1 MEAMTAVGPDRI
13 VQPILRRGFD
23 YWQSKRRDGRLP
35 ARSAIDPTEIP
46 SLLPHVELS
55 EVIDGGADFRF
66 RLVGTH
72 LVDTDAV
79 NPTGIL
85 FSRFFEMPAY
95 AAYMFRLYRHVVA
108 TGRPVWSG
116 SRIPMPLR
124 GLDVAT
130 ERLYLPLATDGRT
143 VDMVLNFQVCD
154 DLDDAGATIE
164 AAFDPTHSNGFV
176 HEVRVSAV
184 A

>member
-1 MEAMTAVGPDRI
+1 MEGMTAVGPERI
-13 VQPILRRGFD
+13 AQPILRRGFD
-23 YWQSKRRDGRLP
+23 YWQSKQRGDLLP
-35 ARSAIDPTEIP
+35 GRSAIDPTEIP

-55 EVIDGGADFRF
+55 EVIDRGADFRF

-79 NPTGIL
+79 NPTGHL
-85 FSRFFEMPAY
+85 FSDFFEMPAY

-116 SRIPMPLR
+116 SRIPLPLR
-124 GLDVAT
+124 GLDIKT

-154 DLDDAGATIE
+154 ELDDAGATLE
-164 AAFDPTHSNGFV
+164 AAFDPTHSDGFV
-176 HEVRVSAV
+176 HEIRVAQV